1 MHVIGIG
8 DNVCDLYLHTGM
20 MYPGGQALNFAV
32 NTNAMGLCSHYMGVF
47 GTDEVAAH
55 VKAVL
60 TKRKI
65 PFPMARTYPGEN
77 GYARVELRQGD
88 RVFLGSNKGG
98 VLRDHPLELEAKDL
112 TYLRQ
117 FLVAHTTNNAYFDAQ
132 LPKLAGLGLLIS
144 YDYSTRWNEM
154 DRVARTA
161 PYVNIAFISCGGQ
174 AQEEAVAEG
183 RRLCSSG
190 IDAVCA
196 TLGSQGAVLCSGGDV
211 FFQPSAQVRAVD
223 TMGAGDAFASRL
235 LAGLA
240 TAAESDGPGC
250 WADLTWR
257 SRTLHAQ
264 LPGAAEYAAQAC
276 LLSGSFG
283 EGAPI
288 PPEIQ
293 QRL

>member
-1 MHVIGIG
+1 MRVIGIG
-8 DNVCDLYLHTGM
+8 DNVCELYLHTGR

-47 GTDEVAAH
+47 GTDAVAAH
-55 VKAVL
+55 VKEVL
-60 TKRKI
+60 VKRGI

-77 GYARVELRQGD
+77 GRAQVELCQGD

-98 VLRDHPLELEAKDL
+98 VLRDHPLELESADL
-112 TYLRQ
+112 TYLGQ

-132 LPKLAGLGLLIS
+132 LPKLDGLDILVS
-144 YDYSTRWNEM
+144 YDYSTRWNEG
-154 DRVARTA
+154 DRIARTA
-161 PYVNIAFISCGGQ
+161 PYVDMAFISCGSQ
-174 AQEEAVAEG
+174 TQDEAVTMG
-183 RRLCSSG
+183 RELCSFG

-196 TLGSQGAVLCSGGDV
+196 TLGDRGAVLCSGKDV
-211 FFQPSAQVRAVD
+211 FFQPSARVRAVD

-235 LAGLA
+235 LAGV
-240 TAAESDGPGC
+240 AAALESDGLSC

-276 LLSGSFG
+276 MVSGSFG
-283 EGAPI
+283 EGTPI

-293 QRL
+293 ERL

>member
-60 TKRKI
+60 TRRKI

-77 GYARVELRQGD
+77 GYVRVELRQGD

-117 FLVAHTTNNAYFDAQ
+117 FWWRTPRTMPTLMRNYLSWQA
-132 LPKLAGLGLLIS
+132 LAS
-144 YDYSTRWNEM
+144 
-154 DRVARTA
+154 
-161 PYVNIAFISCGGQ
+161 
-174 AQEEAVAEG
+174 
-183 RRLCSSG
+183 
-190 IDAVCA
+190 
-196 TLGSQGAVLCSGGDV
+196 
-211 FFQPSAQVRAVD
+211 
-223 TMGAGDAFASRL
+223 
-235 LAGLA
+235 
-240 TAAESDGPGC
+240 
-250 WADLTWR
+250 
-257 SRTLHAQ
+257 
-264 LPGAAEYAAQAC
+264 
-276 LLSGSFG
+276 
-283 EGAPI
+283 
-288 PPEIQ
+288 
-293 QRL
+293 